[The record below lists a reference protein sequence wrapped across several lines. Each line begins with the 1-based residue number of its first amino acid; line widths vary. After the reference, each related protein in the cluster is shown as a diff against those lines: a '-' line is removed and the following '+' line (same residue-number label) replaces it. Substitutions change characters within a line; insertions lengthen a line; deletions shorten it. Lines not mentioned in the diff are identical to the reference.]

1 LNFNYLIKQIS
12 IAQTSGELLNV
23 YFYMGRFAYL
33 VLYFEPLITSVDA
46 NKIDP
51 PQAVSML
58 ASISKVYSNIT
69 NSAGFIV
76 ANEIANLAL
85 SFFEN
90 AVGASGE
97 NVSACYDN
105 LRAIQITLSAFDSDM
120 TAKKYENV
128 GKYLSAMMQLADP
141 TFETCY
147 YGIVG

>member
-1 LNFNYLIKQIS
+1 MNFNYLIKQIT

-33 VLYFEPLITSVDA
+33 VLYFEPLVTNVDPSKL
-46 NKIDP
+46 NP
-51 PQAVSML
+51 PQALSML

-76 ANEIANLAL
+76 ANETANAAL

-97 NVSACYDN
+97 NVTACYDN
-105 LRAIQITLSAFDSDM
+105 LRAVQITLNAFDSDM
-120 TAKKYENV
+120 TAEKYENV
-128 GKYLSAMMQLADP
+128 GKDLAALMQLADP
-141 TFETCY
+141 TLETCY